1 MKTTII
7 NIYGAPG
14 AGKSTLAAE
23 IYAELN
29 KRGESVELVRE
40 VAKEYAWTGRLPS
53 TFEQIYI
60 TTEQMLKETALYG
73 KVKYVVT
80 DSPIE
85 LGDFYNQY
93 YHNNLALSN
102 EWLIEVSKASYPYM
116 EALIGLFVPIEPKL
130 FQNNGRFSNLEESLH
145 IEKQL
150 KKYLDNQWL
159 QYKELNNRET
169 RLQDALKEINA
180 G

>member
-1 MKTTII
+1 MKTTVI

-40 VAKEYAWTGRLPS
+40 VAKEYAWTGRLPN

-93 YHNNLALSN
+93 YHNNKALSN
-102 EWLIEVSKASYPYM
+102 DWLLEIGKEGMSTIGSYIAFYLP
-116 EALIGLFVPIEPKL
+116 LNQILFKDT
-130 FQNNGRFSNLEESLH
+130 GRFSNLEESLD
-145 IEKQL
+145 IEK
-150 KKYLDNQWL
+150 
-159 QYKELNNRET
+159 
-169 RLQDALKEINA
+169 
-180 G
+180 